1 MFSKA
6 GFQHDLKEILYFPS
20 NFWKIEYKDEDSIL
34 SYCQHFSV
42 LNNPLGIFSQGV
54 QCTHIVLLYISF
66 SISQTISFVPEPRH
80 NEASLICEY
89 RQLDGN
95 GDLLFNDNAKH
106 VLLKVK
112 YVLDPDPLASSK
124 TYSVKVS
131 IYYRNSSSTT
141 IFR

>member
-1 MFSKA
+1 MIQKKSFIFHPISERWNTRTKTLYRHTVNT
-6 GFQHDLKEILYFPS
+6 FQ
-20 NFWKIEYKDEDSIL
+20 FWIIPWDSFRKVYNVHTT
-34 SYCQHFSV
+34 SY
-42 LNNPLGIFSQGV
+42 N
-54 QCTHIVLLYISF
+54 ISF

-80 NEASLICEY
+80 NEASLFCEY

-95 GDLLFNDNAKH
+95 GEIIFNDNAKH

-112 YVLDPDPLASSK
+112 YVLDPNPLASSK

-131 IYYRNSSSTT
+131 IYNRNSSSTT

>member
-20 NFWKIEYKDEDSIL
+20 NFWKIAYKDEESIS

-42 LNNPLGIFSQGV
+42 LNNPLGFFSQGV

-80 NEASLICEY
+80 NEASLFCEY